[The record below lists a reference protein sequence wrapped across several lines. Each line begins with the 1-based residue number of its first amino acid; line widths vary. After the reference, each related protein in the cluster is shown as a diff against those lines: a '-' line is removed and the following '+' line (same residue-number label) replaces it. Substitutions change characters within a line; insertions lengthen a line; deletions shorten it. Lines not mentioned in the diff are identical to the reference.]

1 MIFSILTFVMLCL
14 SSYVKDRKVALNCQ
28 SLSCLFESIYG
39 FIVGALTGA
48 VLSFINFIRSLLFCH
63 KEKFNKDLYF
73 LLLILFETLVCVN
86 CVFTWQG
93 MISFLPT
100 IGSLIRVYCLW
111 QSDMK
116 WVRISGMT
124 TAITYGAYY
133 ACFNGVFLVFG
144 YILLFV
150 ISFVSF
156 LEKDV
161 KIVDKLKLNLNKR
174 YCYEII
180 NNRGEGK

>member
-63 KEKFNKDLYF
+63 
-73 LLLILFETLVCVN
+73 
-86 CVFTWQG
+86 
-93 MISFLPT
+93 
-100 IGSLIRVYCLW
+100 
-111 QSDMK
+111 SDMK

-133 ACFNGVFLVFG
+133 ACFDGVFLVFG
-144 YILLFV
+144 YVLLFV

-161 KIVDKLKLNLNKR
+161 KIFDNLNKK
-174 YCYEII
+174 YCY
-180 NNRGEGK
+180 NFVSDRGEGK